1 MIGTLKLDQSTFKLT
16 NLADH
21 QNHCCRSVDSLQPH
35 GLPQAKLPCPSLSFG
50 VCSNPG
56 PLSQW
61 CYPTISSSISLF
73 FSFFQSFPAL
83 GYFPVTLLFTSGG
96 QSIGA
101 STSASVL
108 PMNIQGWFPLGLTN
122 LISLLSKGLSRIFSS
137 LQASYPQFKSIISSV
152 LSLLYGPLV
161 LWLSTMSENHYFL
174 PLMRETSLKIAA
186 AILAHYISSL
196 NCF

>member
-1 MIGTLKLDQSTFKLT
+1 MIGTLKLDKSTFKLT

-21 QNHCCRSVDSLQPH
+21 QSHCCSVDSLQPN
-35 GLPQAKLPCPSLSFG
+35 GLQHARLHCSSLSLR

-61 CYPTISSSISLF
+61 CYPTISSSIVPF
-73 FSFFQSFPAL
+73 FSCFQSFPAL
-83 GYFPVTLLFTSGG
+83 GYFPVSLLFASGG

-108 PMNIQGWFPLGLTN
+108 PMNIQGWFPLGLTS
-122 LISLLSKGLSRIFSS
+122 LISLMSKGLSRIFYN
-137 LQASYPQFKSIISSV
+137 LKASYPQFKSISSSV
-152 LSLLYGPLV
+152 LSLLYGHLV

-174 PLMRETSLKIAA
+174 PLMRETSLKITV
-186 AILAHYISSL
+186 AILAHCISSL
-196 NCF
+196 NCL